1 MDKRRV
7 QVTGGGTFFVT
18 LPKRWAE
25 RWGLSSGEE
34 LGLVENGSGALLLI
48 PKGLGEGNRCE
59 LSLGGREEGELL
71 QRDIISLY
79 IAGYDVIVLRGERIR
94 PETRRAV
101 REIAQT
107 LVGLEILEETHR
119 TILLQCFLNVRDF
132 PVERTLRRISAIT
145 MEMLADAVTAF
156 TKRDEELAKDVVER
170 DDDVDRLELVVAR
183 QLSLLLRDLLLEEEV
198 GVPKLHFFYHHAV
211 AKQLERIADHAVKI
225 SRATLA
231 LTASP
236 REPIVERVRELA
248 ETTRDVV
255 VGAVGAFM
263 DRDSREANRVLAQRA
278 SGERLFELSRI
289 SAMADQPEDAHPI
302 SIVMDSL
309 LRVREYGYNIAETA
323 LNVSVPLTPD
333 DREGETSEGET
344 QGEVPPQE

>member
-1 MDKRRV
+1 MEKRRV

-25 RWGLSSGEE
+25 RWELSSGAE
-34 LGLVENGSGALLLI
+34 LGLVEDGSGALLLV
-48 PKGLGEGNRCE
+48 PQSLGELNRCE
-59 LSLGGREEGELL
+59 LDLRGREERELL

-79 IAGYDVIVLRGERIR
+79 IAGYDTIVLRGERIR
-94 PETRRAV
+94 PEMRRAV
-101 REIAQT
+101 REISQI
-107 LVGLEILEETHR
+107 LVGLEILEETHK

-132 PVERTLRRISAIT
+132 PVERTLRRIDAIT
-145 MEMLADAVTAF
+145 LEMLTDAISAF
-156 TKRDEELAKDVVER
+156 TRRDEELAKDVVER

-198 GVPKLHFFYHHAV
+198 GLPKLHFFYYHAV

-225 SRATLA
+225 SQGTLA
-231 LTASP
+231 LTAPP
-236 REPIVERVRELA
+236 REPIVQRVQELS
-248 ETTRDVV
+248 ETTQHVV
-255 VGAVGAFM
+255 VEAVEAFLARNSAGA
-263 DRDSREANRVLAQRA
+263 NQVLAQRT
-278 SGERLFELSRI
+278 SGERLFELARI

-323 LNVSVPLTPD
+323 LNVSVPLHPNDT
-333 DREGETSEGET
+333 EGS
-344 QGEVPPQE
+344 

>member
-25 RWGLSSGEE
+25 RWGLASGVE
-34 LGLVENGSGALLLI
+34 LGVVEDGSGALLLI
-48 PKGLGEGNRCE
+48 PDGLDGLNRCE
-59 LSLGGREEGELL
+59 LDLKGREERALL
-71 QRDIISLY
+71 QREIISLY

-101 REIAQT
+101 REISQT
-107 LVGLEILEETHR
+107 LVGLEILEETHK

-145 MEMLADAVTAF
+145 LEMLSDAVSAF
-156 TKRDEELAKDVVER
+156 TERDEELAKDVVER

-198 GVPKLHFFYHHAV
+198 GVTKLHFFHYHAV

-225 SRATLA
+225 SQAALA
-231 LTASP
+231 LSSAP
-236 REPIVERVRELA
+236 REPIVRRVRELSD
-248 ETTRDVV
+248 TTQRVV
-255 VGAVGAFM
+255 VNAVEAFL
-263 DRDSREANRVLAQRA
+263 SRNSAAANEVLAQRE
-278 SGERLFELSRI
+278 SGEHLFELARI

-323 LNVSVPLTPD
+323 LNVSVPLSPGDTN
-333 DREGETSEGET
+333 GG
-344 QGEVPPQE
+344 

>member
-7 QVTGGGTFFVT
+7 QVTGGGTYFVT

-25 RWGLSSGEE
+25 KWGLEAGAE
-34 LGLVENGSGALLLI
+34 LGLVENGSGALLLV
-48 PKGLGEGNRCE
+48 PEGLGHENRCE
-59 LSLGGREEGELL
+59 ISLAGREERELL

-79 IAGYDVIVLRGERIR
+79 IAGYDLLILRGDRIR

-107 LVGLEILEETHR
+107 LVGLEILEETHG

-145 MEMLADAVTAF
+145 LEMLADAVSAF
-156 TKRDEELAKDVVER
+156 TQRDEELAKDVVER

-225 SRATLA
+225 SEATLA
-231 LTASP
+231 LTSAP
-236 REPIVERVRELA
+236 REPIVKRVLELS
-248 ETTRDVV
+248 ETTQNVV
-255 VGAVGAFM
+255 VGAVEAFM
-263 DRDSREANRVLAQRA
+263 ARDSAAANGVLAQRA
-278 SGERLFELSRI
+278 GGERLFELARI

-333 DREGETSEGET
+333 DKEGRRSEGKA
-344 QGEVPPQE
+344 